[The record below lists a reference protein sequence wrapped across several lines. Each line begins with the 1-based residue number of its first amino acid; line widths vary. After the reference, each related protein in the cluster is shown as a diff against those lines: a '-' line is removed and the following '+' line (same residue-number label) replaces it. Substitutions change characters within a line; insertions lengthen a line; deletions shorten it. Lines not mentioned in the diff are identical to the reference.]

1 MVVTASGARRCQKSH
16 MALYRKSAAP
26 PGASRHRL
34 LERDGLTGARH
45 AFVVDTLGVVVGRE
59 RLVQARHTVLLRL
72 AGLDAGKKPQ
82 RSASPAPAG
91 PIENSANALARMI
104 RSTMIAAPYPDF
116 TLCGGGVRAAQH
128 RRDRVGIWAPQI
140 ARGFRV
146 VGNSVTFET
155 QGKVLLAG
163 APSGV
168 WRLTQLW
175 KKSH

>member
-1 MVVTASGARRCQKSH
+1 MVVMLPAQT
-16 MALYRKSAAP
+16 
-26 PGASRHRL
+26 
-34 LERDGLTGARH
+34 RH
-45 AFVVDTLGVVVGRE
+45 A
-59 RLVQARHTVLLRL
+59 VLLRL

-104 RSTMIAAPYPDF
+104 RLTMIATPYPYF
-116 TLCGGGVRAAQH
+116 TFCGSVRVAQH
-128 RRDRVGIWAPQI
+128 RRDRVGISTPQI

-163 APSGV
+163 APSDV
-168 WRLTQLW
+168 WRITRLW
-175 KKSH
+175 KITLEVIGVERG